1 VFTAPSIDRY
11 RQQFP
16 ALSNKTYFNYGGQ
29 GPMASQAIA
38 ALSEMQQQ
46 IQALGPFSG
55 ATNRWL
61 TQETATTR
69 AAIAAE
75 LGTTADAITL
85 TENVTAGCNI
95 GLWSVDWHEGD
106 HILLSDCEHPGIIAA
121 IQELQRRF
129 GIKISTCPVQRTLNE
144 GDPVRAIAQSL
155 LPTTRMVVISHV
167 LWNTGQVLP
176 LADIVAVCHSHPTQS
191 GTPVQVMVDA
201 AQSVGMLPLDL
212 DQLGADFYAFTG
224 HKWLC
229 GAAGAGGLYVRPD
242 RREQA
247 PPTFIGWRGIT
258 MDGAGEPTGWKP
270 SGQRYEVA
278 TSDYPLYSALKTAIA
293 LHQQQGTATERYR
306 QICEQS
312 AYLWKQLQGLPGV
325 ECLRTS
331 APPESG
337 LVSFRLTHAANGA
350 HQQLVSELE
359 EQRFMLRTLASPD
372 CIRACTH
379 YFTTQDD
386 SDRLIAKLRS
396 RLS

>member
-1 VFTAPSIDRY
+1 MFTAPSIDHY

-16 ALSNKTYFNYGGQ
+16 ALANKIYFNYGGQ
-29 GPMASQAIA
+29 GPMAAAAIA
-38 ALSEMQQQ
+38 SLSEMQQQ
-46 IQALGPFSG
+46 IQERGPFSN
-55 ATNRWL
+55 ATNSWL
-61 TQETATTR
+61 TQESAAAR
-69 AAIAAE
+69 AAIASE

-95 GLWSVDWHEGD
+95 GLWSVDWREGD
-106 HILLSDCEHPGIIAA
+106 HLLLTDCEHPGIIAA
-121 IQELQRRF
+121 AQELQRRF
-129 GIKISTCPVQRTLNE
+129 GIKVSTCPVQRTLND
-144 GDPVRAIAQSL
+144 GDPVSAIAQHL
-155 LPTTRMVVISHV
+155 LPTTRMVALSHV

-176 LADIVAVCHSHPTQS
+176 LAEIVVACQSHPTQH

-201 AQSVGMLPLDL
+201 AQSVGMIPLEL
-212 DQLGADFYAFTG
+212 DQIGADFYAFTG

-258 MDGAGEPTGWKP
+258 MDSTGEPTGWKP
-270 SGQRYEVA
+270 NGQRYEVA

-293 LHQQQGTATERYR
+293 LHQQQGTAAERY
-306 QICEQS
+306 QKICEQS
-312 AYLWKQLQGLPGV
+312 AYLWQQLQSLPEV
-325 ECLRTS
+325 ECLRTT

-337 LVSFRLTHAANGA
+337 LVSFQLTHAADGA
-350 HQQLVSELE
+350 HKKLVGELE
-359 EQRFMLRTLASPD
+359 ARNFMLRTLASPD

-386 SDRLIAKLRS
+386 SDRLIAELRS
-396 RLS
+396 LLG